1 MDGIGREDGSH
12 IYRGNKKER
21 TCEYMYEENFPF
33 TQTKIGEDPLH
44 VVLKEVTLS
53 VSGKNSLHIYNLVE
67 ALMKFS
73 PQIDKFHLSRMALL
87 QIVEPDNYQLI
98 I

>member
-1 MDGIGREDGSH
+1 
-12 IYRGNKKER
+12 
-21 TCEYMYEENFPF
+21 
-33 TQTKIGEDPLH
+33 
-44 VVLKEVTLS
+44 VTLS